1 MTCHIDLFSLF
12 VYKLLID
19 LLLQIQ
25 KDVLSFTN
33 IKILLNQN
41 LYMKKKDFVK
51 SNFQM
56 NFHIKESQFLY
67 WTILLDRFAKI
78 KATYMTWPNQKNAN
92 WPRLLNVCY
101 KLINDAMLYGRFPL
115 YLI

>member
-1 MTCHIDLFSLF
+1 
-12 VYKLLID
+12 
-19 LLLQIQ
+19 
-25 KDVLSFTN
+25 
-33 IKILLNQN
+33 
-41 LYMKKKDFVK
+41 
-51 SNFQM
+51 M

-115 YLI
+115 YLIKFRLKNALIDEKKSLLCPLGGLTVVIHWRYTW

>member
-1 MTCHIDLFSLF
+1 
-12 VYKLLID
+12 
-19 LLLQIQ
+19 
-25 KDVLSFTN
+25 
-33 IKILLNQN
+33 
-41 LYMKKKDFVK
+41 MKKKDFVK

-78 KATYMTWPNQKNAN
+78 KATYMTWPNQKNAK

-115 YLI
+115 YLIKFRLKNALI